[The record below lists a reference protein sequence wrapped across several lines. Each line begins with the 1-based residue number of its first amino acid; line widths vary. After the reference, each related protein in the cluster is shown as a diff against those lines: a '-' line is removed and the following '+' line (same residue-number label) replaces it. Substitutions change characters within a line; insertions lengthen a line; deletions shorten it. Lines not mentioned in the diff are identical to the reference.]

1 MVHDNFPW
9 THIVKGRPRHPAN
22 QGAVERSHG
31 PYKKSL
37 LAKLKE
43 HQSDD
48 WLYYMHIVQCEV
60 NNRPSRSRGHISPF
74 TMYYSK
80 ANKSQYSSILG
91 KAYKEATTEYGLRLS
106 KIVLDKIKKLD
117 ERRIMSCAEV
127 SFMVKYG
134 DTLFLEMAE
143 EEVGMVHRDNVLSQ
157 GAIKLLTHFG
167 YDVSEDDVKEDQDED
182 RSPRGGDY
190 GKSHS
195 MFTNVTGTKHNGY

>member
-1 MVHDNFPW
+1 
-9 THIVKGRPRHPAN
+9 
-22 QGAVERSHG
+22 
-31 PYKKSL
+31 
-37 LAKLKE
+37 
-43 HQSDD
+43 
-48 WLYYMHIVQCEV
+48 
-60 NNRPSRSRGHISPF
+60 
-74 TMYYSK
+74 
-80 ANKSQYSSILG
+80 
-91 KAYKEATTEYGLRLS
+91 
-106 KIVLDKIKKLD
+106 
-117 ERRIMSCAEV
+117 MSCAEV